1 MKGAG
6 ATSRGSLHAYVLQM
20 EALAWNEQ
28 VGLSSGG
35 ALRTNGPDDASS
47 VVLLVGGGTGV
58 DRPGRWSTS
67 MTWLAPR
74 VRRAVRDDVRIGQ
87 VRYLTSSWNRL
98 DAGITDVREA
108 IEHELAR
115 EVPPAR
121 IVLVALSMGGA
132 TCLAALRDIDSPEV
146 VGLVTMAPWFPEQL
160 PVDGLAG
167 RRLLVV
173 HGSLDNA
180 LPLVPGTSLELSRR
194 AVERATAIGADAEW
208 RGVRGGLHGLAVRW
222 RGRIWTMPRAPAFE
236 RHLVGEVVRLVEAPS
251 VSWSRSV
258 R

>member
-1 MKGAG
+1 MDD
-6 ATSRGSLHAYVLQM
+6 
-20 EALAWNEQ
+20 LAWTDVVDLAGGGE
-28 VGLSSGG
+28 LRASGPG
-35 ALRTNGPDDASS
+35 HATE

-74 VRRAVRDDVRIGQ
+74 VRRAVGDDVRIGQ

-98 DAGITDVREA
+98 DAGITDVRDA

-115 EVPPAR
+115 PEPPTR

-132 TCLAALRDIDSPEV
+132 TCLAALRELDAPQL
-146 VGLVTMAPWFPEQL
+146 VGLVAMAPWFPKEL
-160 PVDGLAG
+160 AVHGLRD

-180 LPLVPGTSLELSRR
+180 LPMVPGTSLELSRL
-194 AVERATAIGADAEW
+194 AVERAAAIGADAEW

-222 RGRIWTMPRAPAFE
+222 RGRIWTLPRAGAFE
-236 RHLVGEVVRLVEAPS
+236 RHIVGEVVQLVEAPG
-251 VSWSRSV
+251 VSRS
-258 R
+258 RAAR